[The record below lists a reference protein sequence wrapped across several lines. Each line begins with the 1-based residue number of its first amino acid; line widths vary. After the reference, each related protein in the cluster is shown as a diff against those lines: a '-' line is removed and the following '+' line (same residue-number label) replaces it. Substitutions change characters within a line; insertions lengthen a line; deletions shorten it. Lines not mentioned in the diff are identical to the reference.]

1 MKSVPE
7 NFVCQRCG
15 NCCRVEGYVLL
26 TQNEVVSCAAHL
38 SMDVEEFTKYY
49 TRLTKYRTGL
59 SLVERDNGAC
69 IFLSENGQCLIE
81 PVKPLQCRQ
90 FPVLWQ
96 YKDIENICPGWTVV

>member
-81 PVKPLQCRQ
+81 PV
-90 FPVLWQ
+90 
-96 YKDIENICPGWTVV
+96 